1 MKEFCLKHPI
11 ITFLLAGSLIDGA
24 YKTICFVASCFG
36 KADVTETNET
46 SIETT
51 AEEDADESDNDIQ

>member
-11 ITFLLAGSLIDGA
+11 ITFLLADSLIAGA

-36 KADVTETNET
+36 KADVTEET

-51 AEEDADESDNDIQ
+51 VEEDANESDNDIQ